1 MVPIPKSKGNNANL
15 SPSNFRPISLLSIT
29 SKLLEKIIH
38 HRITSYLET
47 SYPVASNQWGF
58 LSGRSTTHALMSAV
72 HDWLTEMEKGNE
84 VAAVFFDLTK
94 AFDSV
99 PHRHLIN
106 KLETIGLDEHLIK
119 WITNY
124 LTDRCQSVALNGQ
137 TSESLPVISRVPQGS
152 VLGPLLFLLYIN
164 DVNDLIL
171 SPGSKLVLYADDIL
185 LYRPI
190 IVSENDYTLLQ

>member
-58 LSGRSTTHALMSAV
+58 LSGRSTTHALISAV
-72 HDWLTEMEKGNE
+72 HDWLTEIEKGNE

-94 AFDSV
+94 
-99 PHRHLIN
+99 
-106 KLETIGLDEHLIK
+106 GL
-119 WITNY
+119 
-124 LTDRCQSVALNGQ
+124 
-137 TSESLPVISRVPQGS
+137 
-152 VLGPLLFLLYIN
+152 
-164 DVNDLIL
+164 
-171 SPGSKLVLYADDIL
+171 
-185 LYRPI
+185 
-190 IVSENDYTLLQ
+190 